1 MSDVSRIVPN
11 GDAYH
16 IRACCGC
23 GIVHLGVGPTTLTLS
38 REAFFA
44 LRDLVNEV
52 ARDFRT
58 LPEAGVDTCGEAG
71 VKYLA

>member
-1 MSDVSRIVPN
+1 MSEISRIVPD

-52 ARDFRT
+52 ADGFRAA
-58 LPEAGVDTCGEAG
+58 PEGNVDTCGEPG